1 MAAITLSPVS
11 GLSAV
16 KSACQTCQT
25 AFDSPAGL
33 ENNLM
38 EGSRAPPV
46 KIILK
51 LKVCLA
57 CKAIFDRYLD
67 RKTRAYWTKKKFQKW
82 AETVIHVTVKLKKKY
97 MVKFHRGTTLKLRHS
112 GKVSTL
118 RVPNRWT
125 TRII

>member
-1 MAAITLSPVS
+1 MATITHSQVS

-25 AFDSPAGL
+25 VFNSTAGL
-33 ENNLM
+33 ENNSM
-38 EGSRAPPV
+38 EGSRAPPI

-57 CKAIFDRYLD
+57 CKATFDRYLD
-67 RKTRAYWTKKKFQKW
+67 RKMRSYWTKKKFQKW
-82 AETVIHVTVKLKKKY
+82 AEAVIHVTVKLKIKY
-97 MVKFHRGTTLKLRHS
+97 MVKFHRGTTLKLRNG

-125 TRII
+125 TRI